1 MKSQQ
6 CRDNEKTQRTK
17 RGKKCL
23 WIFLCV
29 VFVMVLGILFWRII
43 LYKSVDEQL
52 AAIEAA
58 RAIPD
63 SENAAILYD
72 RILQNPNASLKDQP
86 VFLDPNS
93 DMLTRNHPW
102 TANDYPKLDV
112 WIKKHE
118 WLINELMKVS
128 QFEKCQFPLIVEPNM
143 SIQLK
148 RLQTMRK
155 WTFLLCWAANND
167 VGEGRIDD
175 AIAKWQCRIQIG
187 KHLRQ
192 QSKLLEYLE
201 GISIEAGTTRRV
213 TDFLAEGNA
222 PERHLRKIESFEVQT
237 QDDWAAVMDRILPVD
252 ELIEKKFKRQL
263 SLFDRFKYEFNLR
276 QFKGRKDPYQI
287 AHGIY
292 LKSLVNQR
300 GMYIMVA
307 LRRYKNEN
315 GHWPQTLDEIKS
327 CLPEEILSDPHNNG
341 PFVYKLTD
349 DSFILYSKGKN
360 NIDED
365 GRKKNGADDWP
376 IWLPKDNKTQGR
388 TTNNR

>member
-1 MKSQQ
+1 MAERKP
-6 CRDNEKTQRTK
+6 EKAEETK
-17 RGKKCL
+17 HIGKRLRFAVIC
-23 WIFLCV
+23 
-29 VFVMVLGILFWRII
+29 GILVVIAVLVYRHIDYLII
-43 LYKSVDEQL
+43 DERL
-52 AAIEAA
+52 AAIEAS
-58 RAIPD
+58 RSIPA

-72 RILQNPNASLKDQP
+72 RLLQDPNALVNDLP
-86 VFLDPNS
+86 AFLDPNS
-93 DMLTRNHPW
+93 DMLTRSQPW
-102 TANDYPKLDV
+102 TANDYPKLAA
-112 WIKKHE
+112 WIKKYE

-237 QDDWAAVMDRILPVD
+237 QDDWATVMDRILPVD

>member
-1 MKSQQ
+1 MAE
-6 CRDNEKTQRTK
+6 RMPEKAEATK
-17 RGKKCL
+17 RTRKRL
-23 WIFLCV
+23 RLTVIF
-29 VFVMVLGILFWRII
+29 GILVVIAVLVYRHIDYLII
-43 LYKSVDEQL
+43 DERL
-52 AAIEAA
+52 AAIEAS
-58 RAIPD
+58 RSIPA

-72 RILQNPNASLKDQP
+72 RLLQDPNALVNDLP
-86 VFLDPNS
+86 AFLDPNN
-93 DMLTRNHPW
+93 DMLTRSQPW
-102 TANDYPKLDV
+102 TANDYPKLAV
-112 WIKKHE
+112 WIKKYE

-237 QDDWAAVMDRILPVD
+237 QDDWAVVMERILPVD
-252 ELIEKKFKRQL
+252 ELIEKKYKRQL
-263 SLFDRFKYEFNLR
+263 SLIDRLKYEFNLR

-292 LKSLVNQR
+292 LKSLVVHR
-300 GMYIMVA
+300 GMYIMVD
-307 LRRYKNEN
+307 LRRYKNKN
-315 GHWPQTLDEIKS
+315 GHWPQTLDRIKPWVS
-327 CLPEEILSDPHNNG
+327 EEILTDPHNNG

-349 DSFILYSKGKN
+349 DGFILYSKGKN
-360 NIDED
+360 NIDEG

-376 IWLPKDNKTQGR
+376 IWLPKDYETQGI
-388 TTNNR
+388 TTNKR